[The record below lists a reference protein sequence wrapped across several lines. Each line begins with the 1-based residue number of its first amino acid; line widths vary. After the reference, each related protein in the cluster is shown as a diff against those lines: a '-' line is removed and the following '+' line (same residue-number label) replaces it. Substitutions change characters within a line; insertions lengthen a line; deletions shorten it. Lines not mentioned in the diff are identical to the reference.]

1 MAQQLSPPPP
11 APGEGQSHRSVLVA
25 IGALLLGMLLAALDQ
40 TIVSTALPTIVSEL
54 GGLDHLSWVV
64 TAYLLAATAAT
75 PLWGKLGDQYGRK
88 KLFQTAIVI
97 FLIGSALCGIAQNMP
112 QLIGFRALQGLGGG
126 GLMVLS
132 MAIVGDLVTPRERG
146 KYQGLFGAV
155 FGVTSVLGPLL
166 GGFFTEH
173 LSWRWVFYINLPIGV
188 VALVV
193 IAAVLHIPVRR
204 EKHTID
210 YLGTFLIASVA
221 TALVLVASLGGT
233 TWAWS
238 SPQIIALAVLA
249 VVLLVAFIAVERRAV
264 EPVLPL
270 KLFRIRTFSLVA
282 VISFVIGFAMF
293 GAMTYLPTFLQ
304 VVHDIT
310 PTMSGVH
317 MLPMVF
323 GLLIT
328 STASGQIVSR
338 TGRWKVFPL
347 AGTALTA
354 VGLLLLH
361 NLDENSSTWLMSAY
375 FFVFGAGLGLVMQV
389 LVLVAQ
395 NSVSYQ
401 DLGVATSGATFFR
414 SIGSAFGVAIF
425 GTIFAN
431 RLTGQLTDALAGQS
445 LPSGVDAGRLAA
457 DPRAIGQLPAD
468 LRPGVLGAYS
478 TSITDVFLY
487 AVPVVLLA
495 FVLAWFLREDK
506 LQGSVTA
513 PDSRPDPRLQPRRAL
528 LVRRVRPRAVG
539 AGHPGG
545 PPRDLREDHRA
556 GRLRPAARGQLAA
569 PADQAARHRRTRA
582 ARRDRSRTAACDH
595 RRGPAGRGTR
605 TGPPGGPA
613 DDPHRRGGR
622 GRRPPLPGPRGL
634 PGRAPRRLVGP
645 RAPDRPGQ
653 TRQRTDR
660 RGQRIDQGAPALPD
674 ASPRP
679 RGPPAPRRARGPP
692 PGPRRPGRPRPPAPA
707 RLTRPPGPPGGTV
720 RHIAAGRVTA
730 PWRTSAPRT
739 GYGGGTPAT
748 SRYPCFVYSP
758 RASTR
763 SWRVSSRSSRTP
775 YDLAASSTAASS
787 SPPPPVPRN
796 PGRTYTRVSS
806 AVPGPAASVS
816 TSPAQLAALL
826 PYRPTTNCPVGGTS
840 RPAPSSA
847 SPSAISS
854 AVAGRCQ

>member
-1 MAQQLSPPPP
+1 MAQQLSPSPP

-97 FLIGSALCGIAQNMP
+97 FLIGSALCGVAQNMP

-238 SPQIIALAVLA
+238 SPQIIGLAVLA

-270 KLFRIRTFSLVA
+270 KLFRMRTFALVA

-328 STASGQIVSR
+328 STGSGQIVSR
-338 TGRWKVFPL
+338 TGRWKVFPIL
-347 AGTALTA
+347 GTAITA

-361 NLDENSSTWLMSAY
+361 QLDENSSTWLMSAY

-401 DLGVATSGATFFR
+401 DLGVATSGVTFFR

-445 LPSGVDAGRLAA
+445 LPTGVDAGRLAA

-468 LRPGVLGAYS
+468 LRPSVLGAYS

-506 LQGSVTA
+506 LRGSVTA
-513 PDSRPDPRLQPRRAL
+513 PDTSQTLASNPVERSSYDECARAL
-528 LVRRVRPRAVG
+528 SVLATREGRREIYEKITARAGYDLLPAASWLLLRIKRHGTVEPARLAETAPVPLHVITDAARQVEERGLARREGLQMILTDTGAEAVVRLSQAREDSLAELLGDWWGPERPTDLVKLVSELTAEVSGSTRERP
-539 AGHPGG
+539 HFPQ
-545 PPRDLREDHRA
+545 PPRDHEAHLRHDEREA
-556 GRLRPAARGQLAA
+556 LE
-569 PADQAARHRRTRA
+569 RRFDE
-582 ARRDRSRTAACDH
+582 RD
-595 RRGPAGRGTR
+595 GL
-605 TGPPGGPA
+605 
-613 DDPHRRGGR
+613 
-622 GRRPPLPGPRGL
+622 GRRLD
-634 PGRAPRRLVGP
+634 GRESH
-645 RAPDRPGQ
+645 
-653 TRQRTDR
+653 DR
-660 RGQRIDQGAPALPD
+660 RSDDGDDHGR
-674 ASPRP
+674 RH
-679 RGPPAPRRARGPP
+679 PP
-692 PGPRRPGRPRPPAPA
+692 
-707 RLTRPPGPPGGTV
+707 T
-720 RHIAAGRVTA
+720 
-730 PWRTSAPRT
+730 
-739 GYGGGTPAT
+739 
-748 SRYPCFVYSP
+748 
-758 RASTR
+758 
-763 SWRVSSRSSRTP
+763 
-775 YDLAASSTAASS
+775 
-787 SPPPPVPRN
+787 
-796 PGRTYTRVSS
+796 
-806 AVPGPAASVS
+806 
-816 TSPAQLAALL
+816 
-826 PYRPTTNCPVGGTS
+826 
-840 RPAPSSA
+840 
-847 SPSAISS
+847 
-854 AVAGRCQ
+854 